1 MLRSALQPSKLVAE
15 TLAMSAAT
23 LALDRASHDKPA
35 IMACVVRG
43 AWCVVRG
50 AQAYPPQVQNGTPYR
65 SLTDTPPQVHPAED
79 ESFAA
84 DVLVRGFGTAA

>member
-23 LALDRASHDKPA
+23 LALDRASSAKPVM
-35 IMACVVRG
+35 MACVVRG

-50 AQAYPPQVQNGTPYR
+50 AWCVVRGSRVYPPQVEMEHPSVQC
-65 SLTDTPPQVHPAED
+65 DTLPED
-79 ESFAA
+79 
-84 DVLVRGFGTAA
+84 RPGR